1 MHRSST
7 PQFAAVFACAV
18 LLGAV
23 VCAGQVDAQQP
34 PTIPASAPALARN
47 ADQAAASVQS
57 FYDKSTTFRSDFQQK
72 FWVKAY
78 NHEKS
83 SRGHVTFAKPG
94 KMDWV
99 YDDPKDNR
107 VVSDG
112 NVITVYEAGSKQ
124 MYEQPV
130 DKSQYPA
137 ALSFLTGTGKLAD
150 AFAFELASGDQMKF
164 PGGYVLIGT
173 PKQPT
178 PAYAKVLFYVDAAT
192 SQVRRVMIIDGQ
204 GNRNRF
210 DFVGPRVNEPVAA
223 GGFEFPPPPAAAPV
237 RPCPPPTG
245 GVGWS
250 A

>member
-1 MHRSST
+1 MRRSSKEANLMRRFST
-7 PQFAAVFACAV
+7 PLLSALLVGAAA
-18 LLGAV
+18 LGAFV
-23 VCAGQVDAQQP
+23 DSGAAAGQPPP
-34 PTIPASAPALARN
+34 PTAASQN
-47 ADQAAASVQS
+47 ADQAVASVQS
-57 FYDKSTTFRSDFQQK
+57 FYDKSNTFKSDFQQK

-112 NVITVYEAGSKQ
+112 NVIKVYEAGNKQ

-150 AFAFELASGDQMKF
+150 AFTFELVSGDQMKF
-164 PGGYVLIGT
+164 PGGYVLVGT
-173 PKQPT
+173 PKEPT
-178 PAYAKVLFYVDAAT
+178 PAYAKVLFYVDAPT
-192 SQVRRVMIIDGQ
+192 SQVRRVMVIDGQ

-210 DFVGPRVNEPVAA
+210 DFINPQVNLTVPSSQFTFA
-223 GGFEFPPPPAAAPV
+223 PPPGTSIV
-237 RPCPPPTG
+237 RP
-245 GVGWS
+245 
-250 A
+250 